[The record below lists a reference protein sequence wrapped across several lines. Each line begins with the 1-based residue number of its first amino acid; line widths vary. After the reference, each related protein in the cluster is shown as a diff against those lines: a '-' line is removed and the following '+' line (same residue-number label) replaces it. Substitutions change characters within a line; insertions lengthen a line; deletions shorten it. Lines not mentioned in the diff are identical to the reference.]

1 MNEWEWQLLEGKTP
15 LDHLEI
21 SGVEVRTGS
30 RVRLRPRKGGDVMDI
45 ALAGQIATIECIE
58 QDYDGRQHMCVV
70 LDNDPGKDMGL
81 LRQPGHRF
89 FFDAEEVEPLSPDE
103 FLPATAVQKP
113 SVLVAGIGNIF
124 LGDDGFGVEVVRR
137 LASLKLP
144 ETVRVA
150 DFGIRGFDLA
160 YALQDGYETTILV
173 DACPHG
179 EAPGTLYVIEP
190 DLKVL
195 DDPAAPQPAI
205 EAHAKNP
212 VTALRTARAMNIEVK
227 NVLVVGCEPDTLGGE
242 EGQMGLSAAVEAAVD
257 EAVKLVVLISK
268 FWTSVNRFLEISCV
282 QGDAVAIEN
291 GNEEVI
297 GTLFC

>member
-1 MNEWEWQLLEGKTP
+1 MNEWEWQLLEEKTP

-21 SGVEVRTGS
+21 AGVEVRTGS

-58 QDYDGRQHMCVV
+58 QDYEGKQHVCVV
-70 LDNDPGKDMGL
+70 LDDDPGKDMGL

-103 FLPATAVQKP
+103 VPQITAVQKP
-113 SVLVAGIGNIF
+113 TVLVAGIGNIF
-124 LGDDGFGVEVVRR
+124 LGDDAFGVEVVRR
-137 LASLKLP
+137 LGSRDLP
-144 ETVRVA
+144 QSVRVA

-190 DLKVL
+190 DLKGL
-195 DDPAAPQPAI
+195 NDPGAPQAQAI
-205 EAHAKNP
+205 EAHAMNP
-212 VTALRTARAMNIEVK
+212 LSVLRMARAMNIEVK
-227 NVLVVGCEPDTLGGE
+227 NVLLLGCEPGTLGGE
-242 EGQMGLSAAVEAAVD
+242 EGQMGLSAPVEAAVE
-257 EAVKLVVLISK
+257 EAVNLVESLIDNVLNKGGAGSA
-268 FWTSVNRFLEISCV
+268 
-282 QGDAVAIEN
+282 Q
-291 GNEEVI
+291 
-297 GTLFC
+297 